1 MASHSFL
8 LTYSVSPYKET
19 DRLHQNQAIRL
30 RQKLNRIEI
39 EEWIKLET
47 VETAFKGVIN
57 LSEATIT
64 QKRNEA
70 ENIAWNQIKGVM
82 DSLGAYKDTTVH
94 VAMMVQGFGE
104 LIEFKL

>member
-1 MASHSFL
+1 MASHAFL
-8 LTYSVSPYKET
+8 LTYSVSPYTET
-19 DRLHQNQAIRL
+19 DRVHQNQAVRL

-39 EEWIKLET
+39 EEWVKLET
-47 VETAFKGVIN
+47 VETSFKGVVH
-57 LSEATIT
+57 LSETIIQ

-70 ENIAWNQIKGVM
+70 EHIAWTHIKDVM

-94 VAMMVQGFGE
+94 VAMMVQGLGD